1 MTTRTAVPPRV
12 RRALARTSE
21 HGFHGACEDP
31 VGPLLATLAA
41 AVPPNG
47 RILELGTGT
56 GVGTAWLAEGID
68 RRDDARLE
76 TVELDES
83 LAAAVRADDWPTNV
97 VIHTGDAEAL
107 LPTLGRFDLVFADA
121 VAGKWTGLD
130 LTIDALAPGGLL
142 VVDDMDLG
150 RYTDPEHRAAVLR
163 VERTLTDDPRLV
175 TAPIPAGT
183 GLIISTR
190 RPDLPHDSRD
200 EETP

>member
-1 MTTRTAVPPRV
+1 MTTRTAVPSRV
-12 RRALARTSE
+12 RRALARASE
-21 HGFHGACEDP
+21 HGFQGACEDP

-56 GVGTAWLAEGID
+56 GVGTAWLAEGLG
-68 RRDDARLE
+68 RRDDVRLE
-76 TVELDES
+76 TIELDES
-83 LAAAVRADDWPTNV
+83 LAAAVRADDWPTHV
-97 VIHTGDAEAL
+97 TIHTADAEAL

-130 LTIDALAPGGLL
+130 LTIDALAPGGSL

-150 RYTDPEHRAAVLR
+150 RYTDPQHRTAVLR
-163 VERTLTDDPRLV
+163 VQRTLTDDPRLV
-175 TAPIPAGT
+175 TARISAGT

-190 RPDLPHDSRD
+190 RSDPPLHRRD
-200 EETP
+200 EKTP

>member
-1 MTTRTAVPPRV
+1 MTTRTAVPARV
-12 RRALARTSE
+12 HRALTRASE
-21 HGFHGACEDP
+21 FGFHGACEDP

-56 GVGTAWLAEGID
+56 GVGTAWLAEGLG

-83 LAAAVRADDWPTNV
+83 LAAAVRADDWPATV
-97 VIHTGDAEAL
+97 TIHTGDAETL
-107 LPTLGRFDLVFADA
+107 LPTLGRFDLIFADA

-142 VVDDMDLG
+142 LVDDMDLK
-150 RYTDPEHRAAVLR
+150 RYTDPQHRAAVLR
-163 VERTLTDDPRLV
+163 VEQTLADDPRLI
-175 TAPIPAGT
+175 TARIAAGT
-183 GLIISTR
+183 GLTISTR
-190 RPDLPHDSRD
+190 RGDLPHDRRD
-200 EETP
+200 EETL